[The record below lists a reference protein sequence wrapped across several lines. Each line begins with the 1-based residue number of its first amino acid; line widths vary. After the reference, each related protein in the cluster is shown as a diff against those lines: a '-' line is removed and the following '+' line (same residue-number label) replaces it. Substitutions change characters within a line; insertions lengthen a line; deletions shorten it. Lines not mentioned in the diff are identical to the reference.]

1 MINEDLFIRDFAPQF
16 ADGAA
21 SLCLRLG
28 QPNESEG
35 SLSALFPAPLHM
47 GFPAVMSA
55 IFRSLFLGKSLP
67 IPLKDNSLIE
77 KAAARVRLTNVTDDT
92 DTDVCRYYI
101 YIDFLFFFFY
111 MHLQC
116 LTRP

>member
-1 MINEDLFIRDFAPQF
+1 MLNEDLFTSDFAPVF

-21 SLCLRLG
+21 PLCLHLG
-28 QPNESEG
+28 QPNEFKG

-67 IPLKDNSLIE
+67 IPLKRI
-77 KAAARVRLTNVTDDT
+77 
-92 DTDVCRYYI
+92 I
-101 YIDFLFFFFY
+101 
-111 MHLQC
+111 
-116 LTRP
+116 